1 MDLALISTHC
11 RFTVSP
17 PQVTKASS
25 TFLSF
30 VFAIMSHRDPSAGSS
45 NDHLLNQRFSNH
57 VPDTF
62 CSVHR
67 PFSSCLGSNP
77 FFDSGFHTARG
88 KGTGGTGVPEYSGFS
103 SPAPRLDPFPPL
115 DFGAS
120 WTQRSLQISKAI
132 SCLAHYPGRWPDGL
146 ISADWTLTRYGSTG
160 AAR

>member
-30 VFAIMSHRDPSAGSS
+30 FVFAIMSHRDPGAGSS

-67 PFSSCLGSNP
+67 PFS
-77 FFDSGFHTARG
+77 FAWTAIH
-88 KGTGGTGVPEYSGFS
+88 F
-103 SPAPRLDPFPPL
+103 LIL
-115 DFGAS
+115 DF
-120 WTQRSLQISKAI
+120 TPL
-132 SCLAHYPGRWPDGL
+132 
-146 ISADWTLTRYGSTG
+146 
-160 AAR
+160 AARAQVAQASRNTPAFPHPLLGWTPFHRSTSVHPGLSVASKSAKQSLVWPTTRVVGPKG